1 MDPIALAGMIFTLLL
16 VLIIGGFILLFPLS
30 RRLGLFLEAKLKPA
44 ALASE
49 DTRKLWE
56 AIQSMETELKRI
68 ADRQE
73 FTERMLTE
81 RAATSLPRRD
91 PGALPPAG

>member
-1 MDPIALAGMIFTLLL
+1 MDPIALAGMIFTLIL
-16 VLIIGGFILLFPLS
+16 VLIIGGFILLFPVS
-30 RRLGLFLEAKLKPA
+30 RRLGLFLEAKLNPG

-49 DTRKLWE
+49 ETRKLWE
-56 AIQSMETELKRI
+56 AIQSMETELRRI

-81 RAATSLPRRD
+81 RSATSLPGKRPD
-91 PGALPPAG
+91 TLPPVG

>member
-1 MDPIALAGMIFTLLL
+1 MDPIALAGMIFTLVL
-16 VLIIGGFILLFPLS
+16 VLIVGGFILLFPVS

-44 ALASE
+44 SLASE

-56 AIQSMETELKRI
+56 AIHSLETELRRI

-81 RAATSLPRRD
+81 RSATSLPGRSRE
-91 PGALPPAG
+91 GLPPAG